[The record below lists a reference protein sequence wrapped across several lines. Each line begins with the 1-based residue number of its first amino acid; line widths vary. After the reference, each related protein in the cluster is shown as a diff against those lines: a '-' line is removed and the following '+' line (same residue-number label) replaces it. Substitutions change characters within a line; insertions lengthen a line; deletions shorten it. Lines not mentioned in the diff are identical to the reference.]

1 MKHPLIFAAGLVASL
16 ALVGATSA
24 ASLQDTMESCLNK
37 HANTTQ
43 AASVVLECN
52 AAGGKL
58 NDCKVV
64 EDNSPSKGFADAAL
78 CVASALPIGAKTGTI
93 RVPLRFTG
101 S

>member
-1 MKHPLIFAAGLVASL
+1 MKQLRYLTVGVLASL
-16 ALVGATSA
+16 ALAGAASA

-43 AASVVLECN
+43 AASVVLECT
-52 AAGGKL
+52 AGGGKL
-58 NDCKVV
+58 SACKVV

-78 CVASALPIGAKTGTI
+78 CVADAIPVGSKTGTI